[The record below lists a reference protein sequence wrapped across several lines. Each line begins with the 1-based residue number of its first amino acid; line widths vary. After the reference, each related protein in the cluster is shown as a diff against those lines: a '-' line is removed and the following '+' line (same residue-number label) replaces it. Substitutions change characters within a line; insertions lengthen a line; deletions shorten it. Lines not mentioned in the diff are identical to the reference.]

1 MASPLHPTTPATA
14 ATETFKCPL
23 VDASRLDV
31 GFVARWYET
40 LGDISFIEA
49 VAGSTSLIRGICNK
63 QVSIEFF
70 HPSQDSGA
78 AGAIDFKTPPP
89 RMFISKIFVSS
100 ALEMW
105 PINVRKFASIGAC
118 NGTIVHESLHV
129 EHTQRAMP
137 AIRALN
143 SREIDAF
150 QVIEDL
156 FIETECE
163 VNFPA
168 LFPFTIL
175 KNAFLFS
182 KMIDDVWEKQNFR
195 VQRNNVRAVISRAL
209 PMIKYFRRNGFIEF
223 ISRIADVTS
232 EESCQIVAKV
242 QDIANRA
249 MVAGIPAETRIAL
262 AIELAALLHDGSSS
276 DGIAKENVYSLMRS
290 SSTECKLDKS
300 FLRASIGDEEAEE
313 AEEADEDEVDSET
326 FDDDDDDTDDTD
338 DDKLTSAEFDEARE
352 ALSSLSMELRLAS
365 LGTMSS
371 VIDNIPVFAINLPM
385 SANETLMEVPTT
397 NLSRHLRQV
406 QTPRTTIGEP
416 RTSGRIASTRLWR
429 IATDNKVFAEQMHID
444 RSARAYEFAI
454 AVDASGSMGQPFF
467 KQVITTAAGIK
478 MDINEGGFPAQLLAF
493 SADTHLTDDG
503 SNCAIYLIGGRDRLQ
518 MIEMKRY
525 LHKAADIKLLENRDN
540 LVIKWASTN
549 CFTDRR
555 DTVKVLLVLSDGVP
569 SARMFRGRMAETTTQ
584 REIEEAR
591 RRGVIVIGVSIKKGV
606 VASNE
611 AMYGT
616 QFHVDASNPTTIG
629 EQIAKTINRIFES

>member
-1 MASPLHPTTPATA
+1 MASPLHSTTSATA
-14 ATETFKCPL
+14 TTETFKCPL

-40 LGDISFIEA
+40 LGDIGFIEA

-63 QVSIEFF
+63 HVSLEFF
-70 HPSQDSGA
+70 RPSQDNGA
-78 AGAIDFKTPPP
+78 AGAVDFRTPPP

-105 PINVRKFASIGAC
+105 PIGVRKFASIGAC

-129 EHTQRAMP
+129 EHTRDAMP

-143 SREIDAF
+143 GRQTDIF
-150 QVIEDL
+150 QIIEDL

-168 LFPFTIL
+168 LFPFITL

-182 KMIDDVWEKQNFR
+182 KMIDDTWERQNFGVR
-195 VQRNNVRAVISRAL
+195 RTNVRAVISKAL
-209 PMIKYFRRNGFIEF
+209 PIIKYFRRNGFIEY
-223 ISRIADVTS
+223 ISRIADVSS
-232 EESCQIVAKV
+232 EESRQIVAKV

-249 MVAGIPAETRIAL
+249 MVAGIKIETRIEL
-262 AIELAALLHDGSSS
+262 AIELAALLQDG
-276 DGIAKENVYSLMRS
+276 DPYTETAKENVYTLTNS
-290 SSTECKLDKS
+290 SAMNCKLDKS
-300 FLRASIGDEEAEE
+300 FLKAATDG
-313 AEEADEDEVDSET
+313 DEDEVDGET
-326 FDDDDDDTDDTD
+326 FDDDDDDDDD
-338 DDKLTSAEFDEARE
+338 DGSGGDKLTSEEFDEARA
-352 ALSSLSMELRLAS
+352 ALSALSMELRLAS

-371 VIDNIPVFAINLPM
+371 IIDSLPVFAINLPM
-385 SANETLMEVPTT
+385 HVSETSMEVPTT
-397 NLSRHLRQV
+397 TLSRHLRQV
-406 QTPRTTIGEP
+406 QTPRTTVGEP

-454 AVDASGSMGQPFF
+454 AVDASGSMGQTFF
-467 KQVITTAAGIK
+467 KQVLTTAAGIK

-493 SADTHLTDDG
+493 SADTHLTEDG
-503 SNCAIYLIGGRDRLQ
+503 LNCAIYLIGGRERLQ

-525 LHKAADIKLLENRDN
+525 LREAADIKLLENRDN
-540 LVIKWASTN
+540 LVIKWSSTN

-555 DTVKVLLVLSDGVP
+555 DTVKVLLVLSDGDP
-569 SARMFRGRMAETTTQ
+569 SAKMFRGTSAEATTK

-591 RRGVIVIGVSIKKGV
+591 RRGVIVIGVSIKKDV